1 MNTLAETHIPI
12 DNSAGGRGGVNNS
25 GIDSSFTGSS
35 SEVVEMPPFPANLKV
50 TSPIIREWI
59 TKRREEIRPWSDF
72 FKTSHFDMPKTPAR
86 LSNRVIKNLEHF
98 QSNYVFVFV
107 VLFIYCLITSPLLII
122 VIAASCVTCFILSAK
137 QQNRK
142 LMIANHE
149 VTLVQQYAV
158 VALISIPIFLI
169 AGAGAA
175 VFWVLGAS
183 FFCIILHASF
193 HNFDT
198 LQDGN
203 SGEDGEAVLIG
214 NISEDV

>member
-1 MNTLAETHIPI
+1 MPN
-12 DNSAGGRGGVNNS
+12 DNSAGGRRGT
-25 GIDSSFTGSS
+25 DSSFNGSS
-35 SEVVEMPPFPANLKV
+35 GSSPEEVVEMPNFPANLKV
-50 TSPIIREWI
+50 TSPVIREWI

-72 FKTSHFDMPKTPAR
+72 FKTSHFDMPKTPAK
-86 LSNRVIKNLEHF
+86 LSKRVVKNLEHF

-122 VIAASCVTCFILSAK
+122 VIAASCVTCFFLSTK

-149 VTLVQQYAV
+149 VTLVQQYAA
-158 VALISIPIFLI
+158 VALFSIPIFLL

-193 HNFDT
+193 HNFDA
-198 LQDGN
+198 LQQDGE
-203 SGEDGEAVLIG
+203 GGDGGKALLTG
-214 NISEDV
+214 NITEDV

>member
-1 MNTLAETHIPI
+1 MGPE
-12 DNSAGGRGGVNNS
+12 
-25 GIDSSFTGSS
+25 
-35 SEVVEMPPFPANLKV
+35 EVVEMPNFPGNLKV
-50 TSPIIREWI
+50 TSPVIREWI

-86 LSNRVIKNLEHF
+86 LSKRVIKNLEHF
-98 QSNYVFVFV
+98 QSNYVFVFI

-122 VIAASCVTCFILSAK
+122 VIAVSCVTCFVLSAK

-158 VALISIPIFLI
+158 VGLVSIPLFLL

-193 HNFDT
+193 HNLEAQQNVDGGDT
-198 LQDGN
+198 LLTG
-203 SGEDGEAVLIG
+203 SIC
-214 NISEDV
+214 EDV